1 MYKILSIISH
11 EEIYIKT
18 TMRYYHTPAKMA
30 KILKIDNPVVGKDA
44 EQLDI
49 PYRDD
54 RNAKWCGHIV

>member
-1 MYKILSIISH
+1 
-11 EEIYIKT
+11 
-18 TMRYYHTPAKMA
+18 MA

-49 PYRDD
+49 AYRAD